1 MTALCRHRLP
11 LPIFRLLG
19 GGSFKIHWSVLSGEL
34 AMRDVDN
41 PEQFQPLGPKI
52 EKPAPEPKP
61 EWKPTDQPGIE
72 RNSEDGKLRNVSP
85 PPSKWA
91 S

>member
-1 MTALCRHRLP
+1 
-11 LPIFRLLG
+11 
-19 GGSFKIHWSVLSGEL
+19 
-34 AMRDVDN
+34 MRDVDN

-52 EKPAPEPKP
+52 EKPATEPKP

-91 S
+91 SFAGRV